1 MKVEDV
7 IELPVSREVIEKT
20 LRNTV
25 KKYNFTVKAMM
36 YSRSPVELLDN
47 LYMGDMAKNAIYDY
61 LQKNCKAKVVD
72 YDEIRTDNFQNHD
85 PGWDILVGNKK
96 IKVEIKSSIP
106 PNNESYA
113 DIIAKR
119 DIKITASHDEGR
131 TWISPQEIESDIHVQ
146 VYFYARPYKRGYED
160 FDELLRVITND
171 MWKIQSIIDSDKY
184 NHPLYFGFNT
194 KENII
199 KHLAQL
205 PVTNRTWTFSWT
217 HRIYWKCPIKDAF
230 NMACLIE
237 LIDTGESNRAIGKQ
251 VVQMPKVVVEDL
263 VPENEQ
269 FTSYLPL
276 YSIRAA
282 AGYFGDGEMVE
293 NEGWMKVEGI
303 GRLNRNMFVVRV
315 VGHSMEPRINDGDYC
330 VFQANPAGSRQGMIV
345 LAQHRGYFDEDNAGA
360 YSVKE
365 YHSTKSFDE
374 FGNWQ
379 HETIELR
386 PFNPDYKPIIL
397 TPEDIDDFRIVGGFV
412 AILHPE
418 PVEEEVANN
427 TIVTAPSKHIGYC
440 IHCGKEIEYT
450 FGEEK
455 PRYYCKDCW
464 REWYHNGSNAKQ
476 KENYCHRCG
485 KPHPSSVEKP
495 LCWPNCWHE
504 VTK

>member
-1 MKVEDV
+1 MVSIGDV
-7 IELPVSREVIEKT
+7 INLSLTKDEILECLCKT
-20 LRNTV
+20 Q
-25 KKYNFTVKAMM
+25 KMNF
-36 YSRSPVELLDN
+36 LDN
-47 LYMGDMAKNAIYDY
+47 LRKRHPNVQFDCKLRGYIGEIAIKKWFSSNGIEIEATDY
-61 LQKNCKAKVVD
+61 LPD
-72 YDEIRTDNFQNHD
+72 GDSI
-85 PGWDILVGNKK
+85 DI
-96 IKVEIKSSIP
+96 
-106 PNNESYA
+106 
-113 DIIAKR
+113 DFIIAHTNIELKTSLIPDRDGDLEGVLDNR
-119 DIKITASHDEGR
+119 DIKLIRRNG
-131 TWISPQEIESDIHVQ
+131 
-146 VYFYARPYKRGYED
+146 
-160 FDELLRVITND
+160 
-171 MWKIQSIIDSDKY
+171 QSIEELKGDVHMQIYYQQKTKQKDEWLSMQDIDLKSPNIEYLYKALRADAYLKTTFFVAWIDKQ
-184 NHPLYFGFNT
+184 T
-194 KENII
+194 II
-199 KHLAQL
+199 KFIHSLPLAQRCWSFPGSMRQFWRCPL
-205 PVTNRTWTFSWT
+205 KESRKPNEIIDYFKKL
-217 HRIYWKCPIKDAF
+217 IPKCTVLD
-230 NMACLIE
+230 
-237 LIDTGESNRAIGKQ
+237 S
-251 VVQMPKVVVEDL
+251 
-263 VPENEQ
+263 VPENAKY
-269 FTSYLPL
+269 TSYLPL

-293 NEGWMKVEGI
+293 NEGWMKAEGI
-303 GRLNRNMFVVRV
+303 GRLNRDMFVVRV

-386 PFNPDYKPIIL
+386 PFNPDYNPISL

-427 TIVTAPSKHIGYC
+427 TIVTAPSSMHLGYC

-464 REWYHNGSNAKQ
+464 KEWFHNGSNTKQ

>member
-1 MKVEDV
+1 MTENFSKPIQKTDDSAKQLIIEALEGQETGGFDLDSVYNIQGIYYVLEFLKCDTIRPFNSHPRRYWFKNKQKFLSLWEITTKLGGRLYLVNYED
-7 IELPVSREVIEKT
+7 SREQFKVIQVLDLDESGIKEEIVN
-20 LRNTV
+20 LWDFAQFKV
-25 KKYNFTVKAMM
+25 WFKALNNH
-36 YSRSPVELLDN
+36 SID
-47 LYMGDMAKNAIYDY
+47 K
-61 LQKNCKAKVVD
+61 
-72 YDEIRTDNFQNHD
+72 QN
-85 PGWDILVGNKK
+85 V
-96 IKVEIKSSIP
+96 
-106 PNNESYA
+106 
-113 DIIAKR
+113 
-119 DIKITASHDEGR
+119 IKIAESV
-131 TWISPQEIESDIHVQ
+131 SPEQNPTH
-146 VYFYARPYKRGYED
+146 YC
-160 FDELLRVITND
+160 
-171 MWKIQSIIDSDKY
+171 IIDS
-184 NHPLYFGFNT
+184 
-194 KENII
+194 I
-199 KHLAQL
+199 
-205 PVTNRTWTFSWT
+205 
-217 HRIYWKCPIKDAF
+217 
-230 NMACLIE
+230 
-237 LIDTGESNRAIGKQ
+237 
-251 VVQMPKVVVEDL
+251 
-263 VPENEQ
+263 PENAK

-293 NEGWMKVEGI
+293 NEGWMKAEGI
-303 GRLNRNMFVVRV
+303 GRLNRDMFVVRV

-330 VFQANPAGSRQGMIV
+330 VFQSNPAGSRQGMIV

-418 PVEEEVANN
+418 SVEEEVANN

-464 REWYHNGSNAKQ
+464 REWYHNGSNTKQ